1 MASTGTVVRF
11 DRRRG
16 YGFVQP
22 DDGGE
27 DVFVHQNNI
36 NMEGFRFLQVAE
48 RVTYELEVG
57 EKGMKAVSVA
67 LLEPRAVRPGG
78 GRDDEFGGEGGNY
91 DDRDDRDAGAYQER
105 APREHDSRPPRDA
118 QRDAAPAAAIITG
131 AHLARFD
138 QGDGDRLHALF
149 ADLQVVAHLF
159 TNLKKAEAFHVDV
172 VLVDEDV
179 FAAVI
184 RLDEAIAAAA
194 IETDNGT
201 GGRHWETSLICSWL
215 VG

>member
-36 NMEGFRFLQVAE
+36 NMEGFRFLQVGE

-67 LLEPRAVRPGG
+67 LLEPRAVRPG
-78 GRDDEFGGEGGNY
+78 REDDFEGGDAGGY
-91 DDRDDRDAGAYQER
+91 DNRDDRDAGYQQQQQR
-105 APREHDSRPPRDA
+105 APRERESRPPRA
-118 QRDAAPAAAIITG
+118 VQRDAAPASGGSEKASRKLERLISLLVEKG
-131 AHLARFD
+131 MLAP
-138 QGDGDRLHALF
+138 GEIDGLE
-149 ADLQVVAHLF
+149 QS
-159 TNLKKAEAFHVDV
+159 
-172 VLVDEDV
+172 
-179 FAAVI
+179 
-184 RLDEAIAAAA
+184 AAAA
-194 IETDNGT
+194 PAANA
-201 GGRHWETSLICSWL
+201 
-215 VG
+215 

>member
-36 NMEGFRFLQVAE
+36 NMEGFRFLQVGE

-67 LLEPRAVRPGG
+67 LLEPRVVRPGREDEYG
-78 GRDDEFGGEGGNY
+78 NPEEDRDGRDS
-91 DDRDDRDAGAYQER
+91 RDDRDGDPAQRQAPREREPRAPR
-105 APREHDSRPPRDA
+105 APRENHSEGNGHNDKASRKLERLISLLVEKGVL
-118 QRDAAPAAAIITG
+118 APGEI
-131 AHLARFD
+131 
-138 QGDGDRLHALF
+138 DG
-149 ADLQVVAHLF
+149 LQQ
-159 TNLKKAEAFHVDV
+159 
-172 VLVDEDV
+172 
-179 FAAVI
+179 
-184 RLDEAIAAAA
+184 AIAAVPSANA
-194 IETDNGT
+194 
-201 GGRHWETSLICSWL
+201 
-215 VG
+215 

>member
-36 NMEGFRFLQVAE
+36 NMEGFRFLQVGE

-67 LLEPRAVRPGG
+67 LLEPRAVRPG
-78 GRDDEFGGEGGNY
+78 REDEFGGEGGY
-91 DDRDDRDAGAYQER
+91 DDRDDRDAGAYQQR
-105 APREHDSRPPRDA
+105 APRERDNRPPRA
-118 QRDAAPAAAIITG
+118 AHRDAPAAGSDKAGRKLERLISLLVEKG
-131 AHLARFD
+131 VLAP
-138 QGDGDRLHALF
+138 GEIDGLT
-149 ADLQVVAHLF
+149 QS
-159 TNLKKAEAFHVDV
+159 
-172 VLVDEDV
+172 
-179 FAAVI
+179 
-184 RLDEAIAAAA
+184 AAAA
-194 IETDNGT
+194 GAPGADA
-201 GGRHWETSLICSWL
+201 
-215 VG
+215 